1 MNNNIYYQAK
11 CTVGNGA
18 AFEPC
23 CDASDCNNNCECV
36 PCEDGAPPTC
46 DGGYSC
52 NNNRLLIYG
61 DEENEPIEEDI
72 PSYRRLKIIQDVGA
86 KDDATFSVKHELISV
101 ESCDA
106 LVKHMEDA
114 FTSGIDVPV
123 RKGVKDDFESWVLH
137 GDNADELYHKKL
149 HANELVDLIG
159 KDDTENI
166 IDMFYDS
173 FGDVPIDTMYL
184 VRVGLPTGGLDWHKD
199 SYDSLEIT
207 LNDNYEGGDVFH
219 MTALGIHKSNERR
232 GTAIGEHCIH
242 FIIVSTSALTD
253 IYRVLSSYCTQLIR
267 MILHMASPPTMV
279 LSIL

>member
-1 MNNNIYYQAK
+1 MSIIHIILFGWLTIIK
-11 CTVGNGA
+11 SA
-18 AFEPC
+18 AN
-23 CDASDCNNNCECV
+23 ALSNDCNNNCECV